1 MQLLKKIVIF
11 SCAATLLIGCFSD
24 FDDDITSNSNIKS
37 FIWGG
42 MNLYYLYKDN
52 VLDLANDRFSSDVD
66 FQEYLNMF
74 SSPES
79 LFDNLVYDNS
89 PEFADEFSILVND
102 YIALEQFLSGVSV
115 SDGMDFD
122 LRLVPGSETD
132 VFGFVRY
139 VMPNTSA
146 EDQGLERGDIFYTI
160 NGTQLN
166 TSNYFDI
173 FNSITYTIGLGS
185 YDNNGTPETEDDQI
199 IPGTESVTLTKA
211 SYTENPILKAE
222 VVNVDGNNVGYLM
235 YNFFNAGF
243 DEELNNAFST
253 FLSSNITDLVLD
265 LRYNPGGSVNS
276 AVQLGSMIT
285 GQFNTEIFS
294 TNEWNSDWQAFY
306 EENDPESLIYRFV
319 NELSSGTTINS
330 LSLNKVYILT
340 TGESASASELVINS
354 LRPYIDVV
362 QIGTTTRGK
371 YQASVTLYDSS
382 NFRRENANPNHTY
395 AIQPLIFKSVNK
407 NGVTDYDDGL
417 DPTFT
422 LIEDISN
429 LGILG
434 DINEPL
440 FAEAIAQIQG
450 TGRFSM
456 PMQVQE
462 LKSLGNRH
470 KFSPIKDSMFVKD
483 LPVKN

>member
-11 SCAATLLIGCFSD
+11 SCAATLFVGCFSD
-24 FDDDITSNSNIKS
+24 FDDDITSNSNIKN
-37 FIWGG
+37 FIWSG

-52 VLDLANDRFSSDVD
+52 VPDLANDRFTSAMD
-66 FQEYLNMF
+66 FQDYLNMF

-79 LFDNLVYDNS
+79 FFNNLLYD
-89 PEFADEFSILVND
+89 PENVDEFSFIVND
-102 YIALEQFLSGVSV
+102 YIALEQFLGGISV

-122 LRLVPGSETD
+122 LRFVPGSETD
-132 VFGFVRY
+132 VFGYVRY

-146 EDQGLERGDIFYTI
+146 EDQGLERGDIFYMI
-160 NGTQLN
+160 NGAQLTTTN
-166 TSNYFDI
+166 YLDIYNSTS
-173 FNSITYTIGLGS
+173 YTIGLGT

-211 SYTENPILKAE
+211 SYTENPILKTE
-222 VVNVDGNNVGYLM
+222 IVNVDGNNIGYLM
-235 YNFFNAGF
+235 YNFFNPGF
-243 DEELNNAFST
+243 DEELNNAFGI

-285 GQFNTEIFS
+285 GQFHSEVFS
-294 TNEWNSDWQAFY
+294 TNEWNSEWQAYY
-306 EENDPESLIYRFV
+306 EQNDPESLIYRFV
-319 NELSSGTTINS
+319 NDLSNGSALNS
-330 LSLNKVYILT
+330 LSLNKVYVLT
-340 TGESASASELVINS
+340 TGDSASASELVINS
-354 LRPYIDVV
+354 LRPYINVV

-371 YQASVTLYDSS
+371 YQASVTLYDSP
-382 NFRRENANPNHTY
+382 NFRRENANPIHTY
-395 AIQPLIFKSVNK
+395 AIQPLIFKSANK
-407 NGVTDYDDGL
+407 NGVTDYNNGL
-417 DPTFT
+417 DPIIS
-422 LIEDISN
+422 LSEDISN

-456 PMQVQE
+456 PLQVQE
-462 LKSLGNRH
+462 LKSLGNRN
-470 KFSPIKDSMFVKD
+470 KFSPIKDRMYIDNDFPD
-483 LPVKN
+483 RN